1 MENINGYI
9 VITYQR
15 HLYSPVILEIRWRI
29 TLLYLFHKIFYS
41 RVIFSCTYIVKQ
53 IRYKSLKQKNL
64 YRL

>member
-15 HLYSPVILEIRWRI
+15 HLYSPVILEIRWKI
-29 TLLYLFHKIFYS
+29 MLLYLFHKIFYS

-53 IRYKSLKQKNL
+53 NKV
-64 YRL
+64 